1 MSTQNGRFWHFL
13 DSSFTKIDFTKNLS
27 GRKIMKTFN
36 TPSSF
41 IKICKFESIFFFGV
55 GYTEKVWKSSDK
67 ISALWRY
74 LFSTLQL
81 LSVRLL
87 DMCGQVEFQNC
98 SLICLQFWRSN
109 TKKMDL
115 FVYLAN
121 ISRKKPNKT
130 LILH

>member
-1 MSTQNGRFWHFL
+1 MKRKRKTWKKRVLESFAYQDKVTQILIFL
-13 DSSFTKIDFTKNLS
+13 W
-27 GRKIMKTFN
+27 
-36 TPSSF
+36 
-41 IKICKFESIFFFGV
+41 V
-55 GYTEKVWKSSDK
+55 GYTDKVWKSSDK

-121 ISRKKPNKT
+121 ICRKKTKQNINFT
-130 LILH
+130 LGFLGMVFYFTWSDKVYFYAN